1 MIAQVTNLNPGF
13 VSYSI
18 NEPHIYVN
26 QIDGIKEQ
34 LRRGRIYESFS
45 RMTPTKLE
53 QLKIELENKLLTI
66 EDKESKEY
74 IVTDSDIRIIDI
86 ILNPVKPELWLDPS
100 IDDFYKFD
108 NSKDMKHAKVK
119 NYKHMGKLP
128 FKVTQ

>member
-34 LRRGRIYESFS
+34 LRRGRTYESFS

-66 EDKESKEY
+66 KIK
-74 IVTDSDIRIIDI
+74 
-86 ILNPVKPELWLDPS
+86 
-100 IDDFYKFD
+100 
-108 NSKDMKHAKVK
+108 KVK
-119 NYKHMGKLP
+119 NI
-128 FKVTQ
+128 